1 MTNTGLVKVGGVS
14 AILAVVLYIVAAIV
28 YFAGVGQ
35 VDSDNVVQVLLAV
48 NDNRAAFLTST
59 WLALLGAALF
69 IPAAL
74 GFFQVL
80 REAGAVL
87 WIAVAAMFTGA
98 LLFMATAIIQLGV
111 GYCKPSAIMG
121 HL

>member
-1 MTNTGLVKVGGVS
+1 MANIGLVRIGGVC
-14 AILAVVLYIVAAIV
+14 AILAFVSFVVGTIV

-35 VDSDNVVQVLLAV
+35 VDSDDVAQVLMAM
-48 NDNRAAFLTST
+48 NDNRAAFLTAT
-59 WLALLGAALF
+59 WLVLPGSVLF

-74 GFFQVL
+74 GLVQAL
-80 REAGAVL
+80 QEAGAVL

-98 LLFMATAIIQLGV
+98 LLFMAAAVLQLGF